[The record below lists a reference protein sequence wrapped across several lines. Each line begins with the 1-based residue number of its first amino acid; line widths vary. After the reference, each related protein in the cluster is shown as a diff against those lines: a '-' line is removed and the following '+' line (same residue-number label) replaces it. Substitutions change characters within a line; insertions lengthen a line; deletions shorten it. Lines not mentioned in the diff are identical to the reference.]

1 MLFHSLFI
9 LACFL
14 LDGLIMILFPNSFD
28 PYAMTFVPCLGLSA
42 LVLASR
48 HMDKTDSLLMFL
60 MFGVFYDFFVTR
72 EYLIYALI
80 FVLLSFIVRIWSN
93 HMMESVLEC
102 LLLAISTIF
111 VKELI
116 VYLYMLMSQVTQ
128 MRIALWLTNR
138 LFLTL
143 LINGVLVVVII
154 FASRT
159 IEDYILLREKRIRK
173 EESISWLDLLSK
185 H

>member
-1 MLFHSLFI
+1 
-9 LACFL
+9 
-14 LDGLIMILFPNSFD
+14 
-28 PYAMTFVPCLGLSA
+28 
-42 LVLASR
+42 
-48 HMDKTDSLLMFL
+48 
-60 MFGVFYDFFVTR
+60 
-72 EYLIYALI
+72 
-80 FVLLSFIVRIWSN
+80 
-93 HMMESVLEC
+93 MMESVLEC

-116 VYLYMLMSQVTQ
+116 VYLYMLMSPVTQ

>member
-1 MLFHSLFI
+1 
-9 LACFL
+9 
-14 LDGLIMILFPNSFD
+14 
-28 PYAMTFVPCLGLSA
+28 
-42 LVLASR
+42 
-48 HMDKTDSLLMFL
+48 
-60 MFGVFYDFFVTR
+60 
-72 EYLIYALI
+72 
-80 FVLLSFIVRIWSN
+80 
-93 HMMESVLEC
+93 MMESVLEC

>member
-1 MLFHSLFI
+1 MG
-9 LACFL
+9 AR
-14 LDGLIMILFPNSFD
+14 
-28 PYAMTFVPCLGLSA
+28 

-60 MFGVFYDFFVTR
+60 MFGMFYDFFVTR

>member
-1 MLFHSLFI
+1 MLFHYLFI
-9 LACFL
+9 LVCFL
-14 LDGLIMILFPNSFD
+14 LDELLMVLFPNSFD
-28 PYAMTFVPCLGLSA
+28 PYSMIFVPCLGLSA

-48 HMDKTDSLLMFL
+48 HMDKTDALLIFL
-60 MFGVFYDFFVTR
+60 GFGMFYDFFVVR
-72 EYLIYALI
+72 EHLIYALI

-93 HMMESVLEC
+93 HMMESVLES
-102 LLLAISTIF
+102 LLLVISTIF

-116 VYLYMLMSQVTQ
+116 IYLYMLMSQVTQ
-128 MRIALWLTNR
+128 MNIALWLTNR

-143 LINGVLVVVII
+143 LVNGVLVVVII

-159 IEDYILLREKRIRK
+159 IEDFILMREKRIRK
-173 EESISWLDLLSK
+173 EETISWLDLLSK

>member
-60 MFGVFYDFFVTR
+60 MFGMFYDFFVTR

-80 FVLLSFIVRIWSN
+80 YRANLV
-93 HMMESVLEC
+93 ESYDG
-102 LLLAISTIF
+102 IGIR
-111 VKELI
+111 
-116 VYLYMLMSQVTQ
+116 MP
-128 MRIALWLTNR
+128 
-138 LFLTL
+138 
-143 LINGVLVVVII
+143 
-154 FASRT
+154 ASRYF
-159 IEDYILLREKRIRK
+159 DNFR
-173 EESISWLDLLSK
+173 
-185 H
+185 